1 MQTWNMYTIESV
13 NIVGLLAG
21 VQYTHTRVW
30 LVQSIEFMLQYLYKT
45 NDLIRI
51 LSALFAAKQQ

>member
-1 MQTWNMYTIESV
+1 MYTIEMV

-21 VQYTHTRVW
+21 VQYPHVW
-30 LVQSIEFMLQYLYKT
+30 LVQSIEFMLQYLFKT

-51 LSALFAAKQQ
+51 LSALFAAKQP